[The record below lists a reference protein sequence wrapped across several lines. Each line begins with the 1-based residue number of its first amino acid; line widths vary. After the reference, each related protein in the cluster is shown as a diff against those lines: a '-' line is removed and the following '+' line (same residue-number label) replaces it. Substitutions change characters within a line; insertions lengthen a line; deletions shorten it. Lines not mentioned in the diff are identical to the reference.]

1 MSRDF
6 LGVGWNFP
14 IGPDS
19 HRQIGMAHDDQCV
32 HNAIWMI
39 LGTAPGERVM
49 RPDFGCGIYDM
60 VFEVGSTSTTERI
73 ANLVRQALVRWEPRI
88 DLLSVTAARDAD
100 TPAVLLIQ
108 IEYRVRTTNNRFN
121 LVYPFYLE

>member
-1 MSRDF
+1 MGGDF

-14 IGPDS
+14 VELNQ
-19 HRQIGMAHDDQCV
+19 RNQIDMASYEESIR
-32 HNAIWMI
+32 NAIWMI
-39 LGTAPGERVM
+39 LATSPGERVM

-60 VFEVGSTSTTERI
+60 VFAVNNSGTSERV

-88 DLLSVTAARDAD
+88 ELLSVSAAGD
-100 TPAVLLIQ
+100 PANQATLLIQ